1 MLAAA
6 GKALLLGLATG
17 LFCLGTCAPV
27 LAPLMLGEERKG
39 LWPLLLP
46 FLQFS
51 LGRLLAYAVV
61 GAVAGWAG
69 AGAAPVLTPRR
80 VGASFLALAAL
91 MLLYGLK
98 GGFPGWRLCRL
109 AAPLL
114 ARLRAPFWFGLLL
127 GFNACPPFLAA
138 MADVF
143 LHGHVAYG
151 LAFFLVFFLVTTLFL
166 LPLVLLGRLSRYL
179 SLRAVGQWAAV
190 IVGVFYLLA
199 GLRLLIP

>member
-6 GKALLLGLATG
+6 GKALLLALATG

-39 LWPLLLP
+39 PWPLLLP

-114 ARLRAPFWFGLLL
+114 ARLRA
-127 GFNACPPFLAA
+127 
-138 MADVF
+138 
-143 LHGHVAYG
+143 
-151 LAFFLVFFLVTTLFL
+151 
-166 LPLVLLGRLSRYL
+166 
-179 SLRAVGQWAAV
+179 VGQWAAV